1 MMHARMSKNR
11 NIIHCVSVEIGVGKK
26 RITYLLIEEILFEKG
41 NNAIFICQN

>member
-26 RITYLLIEEILFEKG
+26 ITYLLIEEILFEKG